1 MAGCTHVDGGRRA
14 AGAAARA
21 GSSRRV
27 ARVQYCTFVLG
38 KQLAAVRSSSR
49 NNIDRRFLLRAEE
62 PLAAQRAAATKEREE
77 MEVETAEQQEHS
89 EHTEELPQS
98 AERRKRVQR
107 QGDQILRAA
116 ARAKPLVSH
125 SSDSEG
131 SVL

>member
-1 MAGCTHVDGGRRA
+1 MSMAA
-14 AGAAARA
+14 AGPRA
-21 GSSRRV
+21 PPRGP
-27 ARVQYCTFVLG
+27 ARVVEWRAYCTFVLG
-38 KQLAAVRSSSR
+38 KELAAVRSSSR